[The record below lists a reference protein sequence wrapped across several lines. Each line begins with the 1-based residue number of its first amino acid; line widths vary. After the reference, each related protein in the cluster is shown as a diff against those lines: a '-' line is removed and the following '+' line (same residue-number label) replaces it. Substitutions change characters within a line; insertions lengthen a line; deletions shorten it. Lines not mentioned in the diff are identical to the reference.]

1 MAKNVH
7 ALIFVALKGAN
18 FTEVE
23 TIFDGMRSP
32 DPSPTHA
39 PPNHKS

>member
-1 MAKNVH
+1 MAKNGH

-23 TIFDGMRSP
+23 NVFHKMRCIDMCENSKL
-32 DPSPTHA
+32 S
-39 PPNHKS
+39 SY

>member
-1 MAKNVH
+1 MAKNGH

-23 TIFDGMRSP
+23 TIFDGTCLRFFTP
-32 DPSPTHA
+32 IDL
-39 PPNHKS
+39 